1 MSSKQIP
8 IKSKMYPGP
17 VQETPSISSRAV
29 SKVTKWLPFIC
40 AGTAVGISILAIK
53 ELKKI
58 KDEMVLIKNQKFQ
71 NVNKNDPDLS
81 KKMNEFEIQLKK
93 MNEMLMNNQNNKP
106 KIIKSFFKNEVPDE
120 VNIINENESKE
131 EYEEI
136 EVTDDEVTDEDN

>member
-1 MSSKQIP
+1 MSFKQTPLKTKIY
-8 IKSKMYPGP
+8 SGP
-17 VQETPSISSRAV
+17 VQETPTISSRAV

-53 ELKKI
+53 EIKKI
-58 KDEMVLIKNQKFQ
+58 KDNMVAIKNQKGD
-71 NVNKNDPDLS
+71 NKNDAELS

-106 KIIKSFFKNEVPDE
+106 KIIKSFFKTEVPTE
-120 VNIINENESKE
+120 VNIINEQENQE

-136 EVTDDEVTDEDN
+136 EVTDDEVSDEN